1 MKQKILIGLILLGS
15 VLGLASAVSQ
25 PAMANGFGDEINKGL
40 EQVGGQQTA
49 DAGSIIKTIVN
60 ALLFLIG
67 VVAVIMIIWAGVQ
80 YTTSAGDSSKVATAK
95 NTIVYAVVGLIV
107 AIFAYAI
114 VNFVVSTFN
123 GGGSGGGGGGNTS
136 NTNNNS
142 NTKNQSSN
150 NQNNGSGNGGG
161 SEKNNSNN
169 NTDKK
174 LDRQNATHAD
184 KNHSSGTS
192 GKY

>member
-1 MKQKILIGLILLGS
+1 MKQKILIGLIALFS
-15 VLGLASAVSQ
+15 VMGLVSAVAQ

-40 EQVGGQQTA
+40 EQVGGKQTA
-49 DAGSIIKTIVN
+49 SANDVIKTIIN
-60 ALLFLIG
+60 ALLFFIG
-67 VVAVIMIIWAGVQ
+67 VVAVIMIIWAGIQ
-80 YTTSAGDSSKVATAK
+80 YTTSAGDSNKVATAK
-95 NTIVYAVVGLIV
+95 NTIVYAVIGLIV

-123 GGGSGGGGGGNTS
+123 SGGGGGSTS
-136 NTNNNS
+136 NANNQGS
-142 NTKNQSSN
+142 T
-150 NQNNGSGNGGG
+150 NQNNGSSAGG

-174 LDRQNATHAD
+174 LDRQNATQAG
-184 KNHSSGTS
+184 KNHSSSTS